1 MLENIGKAA
10 KKASYELSLLSTAD
24 KNRILKKIQVQLNE
38 DRSKILE
45 ENKRDMDQGK
55 ENKLSDALLDRLF
68 LDDSRID
75 DMISSLDVIIGLED
89 PVGRVNDV
97 FISDDG
103 LSIGRKTTALG
114 VLGIIYESR
123 PNVSLDASALAL
135 KSSNAIILRGG
146 EEAIHSNR
154 AIVASIRAAI
164 SGLGFDENFVQFIDD
179 VTRESSTELMKLDEY
194 VDVLIPRGGK
204 GLIQA
209 VKKNSTVPVIETG
222 EGNSTIYVDKY
233 ADIDKS
239 IKIIENAKCQRTGV
253 CNAVE
258 SLFIHKDVGEDFYQK
273 LNDLVKKHGIKVHA
287 EKCLVDKLEGS
298 VLADEEDYY
307 TEYLDLEFSI
317 KTVDSIDTAIM
328 EIMEYGTGH
337 SDAIMTESYQRA
349 KTFVDRVNTACVY
362 VNASTRFTDGGQFGK
377 GAELGIST
385 QKLHARGPVG
395 LEELT
400 SYKYIILGNGEIR
413 K

>member
-24 KNRILKKIQVQLNE
+24 KNKILEKIQVQLDE
-38 DRSKILE
+38 DRAKILE

-55 ENKLSDALLDRLF
+55 ENNLSDALLDRLF
-68 LDDSRID
+68 LDDGRID
-75 DMISSLDVIIGLED
+75 DMISSLDVIIGLDD
-89 PVGRVNDV
+89 PVGRVSDMFVN
-97 FISDDG
+97 DDG
-103 LSIGRKTTALG
+103 LSIGKKTTALG

-154 AIVASIRAAI
+154 AIVASIRSAI
-164 SGLGFDENFVQFIDD
+164 SSLGFDQNFVQFIDD
-179 VTRESSTELMKLDEY
+179 VTRESATELMNLDEY
-194 VDVLIPRGGK
+194 VDVLIPRGGR

-239 IKIIENAKCQRTGV
+239 IRIIKNAKCQRTGV

-258 SLFIHKDVGEDFYQK
+258 SLFIHKDVGEDFYRK
-273 LNDLVKKHGIKVHA
+273 LNDLVKEHGIKVHA
-287 EKCLVDKLEGS
+287 EECLVDKLEGA

-400 SYKYIILGNGEIR
+400 SYKYIILGDGEIR